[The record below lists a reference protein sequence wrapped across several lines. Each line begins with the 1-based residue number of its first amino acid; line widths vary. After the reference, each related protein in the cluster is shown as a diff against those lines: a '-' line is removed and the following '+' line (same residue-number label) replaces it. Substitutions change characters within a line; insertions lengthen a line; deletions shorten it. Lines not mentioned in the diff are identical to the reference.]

1 MQSAGVDR
9 EHHWAK
15 VLPPVLVCALLW
27 GSAFPAIKTVYGI
40 WARQGVV
47 VGAQDFWWF
56 AGVRFTIAGVAL
68 LIASRRPWAELRAT
82 PKFRLFGFALSQT
95 FFQYLF
101 FYLAMSV
108 ASGSL
113 AGLLTSTGSFWWMI
127 LTPVLLKVSWPTRRQ
142 WAALIVG
149 GLGITLATAAP
160 GAGAGDP
167 LLGAMLMLAATG
179 FGALGLIQFRRL
191 RQTISAR
198 AATGWSLL
206 GGGGMLLLV
215 GSPAFA
221 RADLLLSLPVV
232 GLTLWLALVSAA
244 AFSLWN
250 HLSTRHPVP
259 LLAGYR
265 FLVPL
270 CGMLE
275 SLLFLK
281 AETAGWGL
289 LVGAGLVVV
298 SLVMAQ
304 RAEG

>member
-1 MQSAGVDR
+1 
-9 EHHWAK
+9 
-15 VLPPVLVCALLW
+15 
-27 GSAFPAIKTVYGI
+27 
-40 WARQGVV
+40 
-47 VGAQDFWWF
+47 
-56 AGVRFTIAGVAL
+56 
-68 LIASRRPWAELRAT
+68 
-82 PKFRLFGFALSQT
+82 
-95 FFQYLF
+95 
-101 FYLAMSV
+101 
-108 ASGSL
+108 
-113 AGLLTSTGSFWWMI
+113 
-127 LTPVLLKVSWPTRRQ
+127 
-142 WAALIVG
+142 
-149 GLGITLATAAP
+149 
-160 GAGAGDP
+160 
-167 LLGAMLMLAATG
+167 
-179 FGALGLIQFRRL
+179 
-191 RQTISAR
+191 
-198 AATGWSLL
+198 
-206 GGGGMLLLV
+206 MLLLV